1 MRPSPS
7 IAVFRHARPCD
18 LWRSQTTASR
28 NTSFSRPRLIAT
40 TTTTAPRRGYA
51 SSGSAAPPREPTS
64 SSGSAAPPR
73 EPTSSSSSFKPKA
86 HTPLRRTASDSLSIR
101 TNPKP
106 TQSEIQPI
114 STLATAERFLLTR
127 LRTRL
132 PLALGARPLHDAY
145 WVPKWCSRG
154 EGEGEGK
161 REGEVFIFSNG
172 SFVCWGLAEEDA
184 MRFRRDVLVP
194 ANAEVGTLAEPE
206 TEELEFATDPSEC
219 VLSFFVLSYLP
230 APPGFIFSFGF
241 VQYVLVLIL
250 ISLLLRRKTRLQGDL
265 IILGGGPQP
274 TDPDSLP
281 GSLPP
286 SAFPHETVSARYA
299 FSQALSRS
307 TALSALE
314 TSLEDYLSS
323 MSLLPRA
330 LEKTGKPGMSRRA
343 LVKKLGELLRFRQGL
358 NLNRENFSETPD
370 FYWDQPVLE
379 GKHLSFAF
387 PSVLFLQAND
397 GCHTGYFHSLNA
409 ALEVK
414 ARTRAVND
422 KITYAAEVQ
431 SVLRQ
436 LLHEVSVL
444 PCRTSPENDTHSPRH
459 PVLAWSL

>member
-1 MRPSPS
+1 
-7 IAVFRHARPCD
+7 V
-18 LWRSQTTASR
+18 
-28 NTSFSRPRLIAT
+28 
-40 TTTTAPRRGYA
+40 
-51 SSGSAAPPREPTS
+51 
-64 SSGSAAPPR
+64 
-73 EPTSSSSSFKPKA
+73 
-86 HTPLRRTASDSLSIR
+86 
-101 TNPKP
+101 
-106 TQSEIQPI
+106 
-114 STLATAERFLLTR
+114 
-127 LRTRL
+127 
-132 PLALGARPLHDAY
+132 
-145 WVPKWCSRG
+145 
-154 EGEGEGK
+154 
-161 REGEVFIFSNG
+161 
-172 SFVCWGLAEEDA
+172 
-184 MRFRRDVLVP
+184 
-194 ANAEVGTLAEPE
+194 
-206 TEELEFATDPSEC
+206 PSE
-219 VLSFFVLSYLP
+219 
-230 APPGFIFSFGF
+230 
-241 VQYVLVLIL
+241 
-250 ISLLLRRKTRLQGDL
+250 KTRLQGDL

-379 GKHLSFAF
+379 G
-387 PSVLFLQAND
+387 
-397 GCHTGYFHSLNA
+397 YFHSLNA

-436 LLHEVSVL
+436 LLHE
-444 PCRTSPENDTHSPRH
+444 TSSARMELIIIALIAVEVVIAIFHLVRDVPELVHSEADKRPQH
-459 PVLAWSL
+459 